1 MLHLRATCFFAS
13 GPVSEVQMRYY
24 LKPFLLVWLILIL
37 GPVVLT
43 AAPYPEKSP
52 DTLVYSWNANV
63 GPLNPHLYS
72 PNQMFG
78 QAMVYEP
85 LVRYSADGKIIPWL
99 AERWESSPNG
109 REYTFYL
116 RRDVRFSDGTPFN
129 AQAVKKNH
137 DTLKDN
143 ADRHDWLELIA
154 QMQKTEVVSE
164 FTVKVTLKEAYYP
177 ILQDLA
183 LVRPI
188 RYLSPTA
195 FPQSGNTAD
204 GIKSSIGTGPWKL
217 VESKLGEYDLFER
230 NDHYWGVKPAVRR
243 ILVKVIPDPNT
254 RAVAFETGE
263 IDLIYGDGQISL
275 DTFDRFKNDPRYT
288 AAISQPLATRAIA
301 MNSNRGATRD
311 IAVRRAISHAV
322 DKAALIKGV
331 FLNTE
336 IKADTLYPANIP
348 YCDLNLPPYEYGPAK
363 SAELL
368 ENAGW
373 KLDSKDGLRRKQ
385 GKPLSV
391 DLCFVGNNAVM
402 KSVAEVLQADLAK
415 VGIQV
420 ALIGEEQDAFY
431 KRQHEGQFDLIFN
444 DTWGPP
450 YEPHSYVSSFRVP
463 SHADYQ
469 AQLGLSMKKELD
481 AMIGKVLVTQ
491 VEEKRQALYRHILT
505 ALHEAAVYLPI
516 SYTTGLR
523 VNGSNLSHVF
533 YGPTKYEIPFE
544 KMQKK

>member
-1 MLHLRATCFFAS
+1 
-13 GPVSEVQMRYY
+13 MRSNFRT
-24 LKPFLLVWLILIL
+24 FLVIWLIFII
-37 GPVVLT
+37 GPTV
-43 AAPYPEKSP
+43 AAAAFRMENSP

-85 LVRYSADGKIIPWL
+85 LVRYSADGKILPWL
-99 AERWESSPNG
+99 AERWEASDNG

-137 DTLKDN
+137 DTLKAN

-154 QMQKTEVVSE
+154 QMQKTEVISE
-164 FTVKVTLKEAYYP
+164 FVVKVTLKEAYYP

-188 RYLSPTA
+188 RYLSPAA
-195 FPQSGNTAD
+195 FPQSGNTAE
-204 GIKSSIGTGPWKL
+204 GIKAPIGTGPWKL
-217 VESKLGEYDLFER
+217 VKSKLGEYDLFER
-230 NDHYWGVKPAVRR
+230 NDDYWGTKPNVRQ

-254 RAVAFETGE
+254 RAVAFETGD

-275 DTFDRFKNDPRYT
+275 DTFDRFRNDARYT
-288 AAISQPLATRAIA
+288 SVISSPLATRAIA

-336 IKADTLYPANIP
+336 LKADTLYPANIP
-348 YCDLNLPPYEYGPAK
+348 YCDLKLPQYEHAPTK
-363 SAELL
+363 SVEIL

-373 KLDSKDGLRRKQ
+373 KLDTKDGFRRKQ
-385 GKPLSV
+385 EKLLSV

-402 KSVAEVLQADLAK
+402 KSVSEVLQADLAK

-420 ALIGEEQDAFY
+420 NLIGEEQDAFY

-469 AQLGLSMKKELD
+469 AQLGLPMKNEID
-481 AMIGKVLVTQ
+481 AMIGRVLVSR
-491 VEEKRQALYRHILT
+491 EKTERRDLYRRILT
-505 ALHEAAVYLPI
+505 TLHQAAIYLPI
-516 SYTTGLR
+516 SYTTGLLVHGAR
-523 VNGSNLSHVF
+523 LSHVS